1 MTEVR
6 NELVKKRYAAE
17 RRFKFYGAAALT
29 LTALF
34 LAALLVD
41 VIIKGIPAFHETSVE
56 IDVKVDPA
64 DVDPANLP
72 GGNYDKMIK
81 EAFRAEFPEVTGRAE
96 KKALTGLLSTGGAD
110 SLRSM
115 VTADPS
121 IIGKT
126 VTVPVLLG
134 DDADL
139 FLKGLLTEQKTVP
152 GKATLHI
159 ARLEG
164 EEGFVL
170 TGDTTG
176 EAAEK
181 QLGLTPGDIVRFK
194 GGAVRVT
201 GVQNGYLKAD
211 PVLPPDPSV
220 SMLDAGQW
228 DVVSFSVPEAN
239 RRIND
244 NQALWLDQLKS
255 EGRVKNSFSWRF
267 FEAGDSREPELAGIR
282 GALIGSLLTVLVA
295 LSLALPLGI
304 AAAVYL

>member
-139 FLKGLLTEQKTVP
+139 FLQGLLTEQKTVP

-159 ARLEG
+159 ARLGRSYPHQRLVVQTCREG
-164 EEGFVL
+164 ATPPNRETHLVRTESHNHCVMCVGKLLALHDLRRVPLGTLAEEYVFQVL
-170 TGDTTG
+170 FR
-176 EAAEK
+176 K
-181 QLGLTPGDIVRFK
+181 LPPLLTPCRMVSIARASPPLLFPQRSEVNACETSKVHHQRAFCDTIFG
-194 GGAVRVT
+194 
-201 GVQNGYLKAD
+201 NGNY
-211 PVLPPDPSV
+211 
-220 SMLDAGQW
+220 
-228 DVVSFSVPEAN
+228 
-239 RRIND
+239 
-244 NQALWLDQLKS
+244 
-255 EGRVKNSFSWRF
+255 
-267 FEAGDSREPELAGIR
+267 
-282 GALIGSLLTVLVA
+282 T
-295 LSLALPLGI
+295 PLGPPRFMHTI
-304 AAAVYL
+304 S